1 MSYQKLV
8 DEIKSTLNT
17 FFSENTFC
25 EKRVIILRK
34 YRLAL
39 FDNQGL
45 EERVYGV
52 LYAQYGHF
60 SLKNSLIFSNFD
72 QI

>member
-8 DEIKSTLNT
+8 DEINRHET
-17 FFSENTFC
+17 
-25 EKRVIILRK
+25 RVSYIILRK
-34 YRLAL
+34 YGLSL

-60 SLKNSLIFSNFD
+60 SLKIVSVS
-72 QI
+72 QILTKAND